1 MCIPRPPTGCQVDPK
16 YTRGRMTSN
25 GHLGAPNEQGLSRQL
40 SATQQATMALGGAIG
55 TGLFLA
61 SGLSVNVAGP
71 AILLSYVVVAAVA
84 LLLTRA
90 LTDMA
95 VAHPTAGAFG
105 VYAGLYLSP
114 FAGYA
119 VRVSYWLMQVIATG
133 GQLVASS
140 IYMTYWFP
148 SVPGAV
154 WVLAFALGLLYLNSR
169 AVGRLGTI
177 EYWLVMIKVVA
188 VLVFIAT
195 AILVLAGATG
205 APAVGL
211 QHLTAHGG
219 FMPFGLGGVWLGCCF
234 VIYSFI
240 GVEIVAVTAGEATD
254 PARTIPVAMRRMVFG
269 LSAIYVVTVTLLVA
283 LAPWTTLGVGES
295 PFVRV
300 LAGLGIPG
308 AAGLMNFVVLSAA
321 LSSSN
326 ANLYLIARTLFSLAR
341 AGFVPPALGAV
352 SSAGAPVNALVV
364 SGVGLGAAVLVR
376 AMWPDT
382 AYVWF
387 FGVALFGALFVW
399 LLIFITHIAFCRARR
414 RDGHQVSPP
423 AASWVGAAAVG
434 AVLLSTW
441 WVPGLESTLVAG
453 GPWLALV
460 ALGYRLSGSKRH
472 PAASPADPT

>member
-1 MCIPRPPTGCQVDPK
+1 MEQHASVR
-16 YTRGRMTSN
+16 
-25 GHLGAPNEQGLSRQL
+25 NEQVLARQL
-40 SATQQATMALGGAIG
+40 SSAQQTTMALGGAIG

-71 AILLSYVVVAAVA
+71 AVILSYVIVAGIS
-84 LLLTRA
+84 LLLGRA
-90 LTDMA
+90 LTEMA

-105 VYAGLYLSP
+105 VYAGMYISP

-133 GQLVASS
+133 GQLVAAS
-140 IYMTYWFP
+140 IYMGYWFP
-148 SVPGAV
+148 GVPGAV
-154 WVLAFALGLLYLNSR
+154 WVLAFAVALVGINSL

-188 VLVFIAT
+188 VALFVGLAVLIVLGLT
-195 AILVLAGATG
+195 GEPAI
-205 APAVGL
+205 GL
-211 QHLTAHGG
+211 QHVTGEGG
-219 FMPFGLGGVWLGCCF
+219 FMPFGITGVWLGCCF

-240 GVEIVAVTAGEATD
+240 GVEIVGVTSGEASD
-254 PARTIPVAMRRMVFG
+254 PARTIPAAMRRMVFG
-269 LSAIYVVTVTLLVA
+269 LSAIYIVTIALLVA
-283 LAPWTTLGVGES
+283 LTPWRQLGVGES
-295 PFVRV
+295 PFVSV

-352 SSAGAPVNALVV
+352 TGHGAPVNALLV
-364 SGVGLGAAVLVR
+364 SAIGLGVAVVVR
-376 AMWPDT
+376 ALWPDS

-399 LLIFITHIAFCRARR
+399 LMIFVTHIAFRASASAG
-414 RDGHQVSPP
+414 DGRGHT
-423 AASWVGAAAVG
+423 AALGSYVGAALIG
-434 AVLLSTW
+434 AILVSTW
-441 WVPGLESTLVAG
+441 WVPGLRSTLVAG
-453 GPWLALV
+453 GPWLVLLAI
-460 ALGYRLSGSKRH
+460 GYRWS
-472 PAASPADPT
+472 AAQPKP

>member
-1 MCIPRPPTGCQVDPK
+1 
-16 YTRGRMTSN
+16 
-25 GHLGAPNEQGLSRQL
+25 
-40 SATQQATMALGGAIG
+40 MALGGAIG

-71 AILLSYVVVAAVA
+71 AVILSYVIVAGIS
-84 LLLTRA
+84 LLLGRA
-90 LTDMA
+90 LTEMA

-105 VYAGLYLSP
+105 VYAAIYISP

-133 GQLVASS
+133 GQLVAAS
-140 IYMTYWFP
+140 IYMGYWFP
-148 SVPGAV
+148 GVPGAV
-154 WVLAFALGLLYLNSR
+154 WVLAFAVALVYINAQ

-188 VLVFIAT
+188 VALF
-195 AILVLAGATG
+195 
-205 APAVGL
+205 VGL
-211 QHLTAHGG
+211 AVLVVFGFTGEPAIGLRHVTGQGG
-219 FMPFGLGGVWLGCCF
+219 FMPFGITGVWLGCCF

-240 GVEIVAVTAGEATD
+240 GVEIVGVTSGEASD
-254 PARTIPVAMRRMVFG
+254 PARTIPAAMRRMVFG
-269 LSAIYVVTVTLLVA
+269 LSAIYIVTIALLVA
-283 LAPWTTLGVGES
+283 LTPWHQLGVGES
-295 PFVRV
+295 PFVSV

-352 SSAGAPVNALVV
+352 TGHGAPVNALLV
-364 SGVGLGAAVLVR
+364 SAIGLGVAVLVR
-376 AMWPDT
+376 ALWPDS

-399 LLIFITHIAFCRARR
+399 LMIFVTHIAFRASASAAGRR
-414 RDGHQVSPP
+414 GQT
-423 AASWVGAAAVG
+423 AALGSYAGAALVA
-434 AVLLSTW
+434 AILASTW
-441 WVPGLESTLVAG
+441 WVPGLRSTLVAG
-453 GPWLALV
+453 GPWLLLLAI
-460 ALGYRLSGSKRH
+460 GYRLS
-472 PAASPADPT
+472 AAQPNP